1 MVLILELECLFW
13 VCTSIKIIF
22 IIISISFE
30 GSVGIWPIKR
40 FIKWYF
46 SSFIAF
52 ILFFTAYLH
61 VSLLPR
67 FFSYSSYSFRKGF
80 RQLSYT
86 YEADDDDATHSE
98 KESHKGDDAKI
109 FGVQSAAAA
118 AAAATTLSRN
128 ELCCRRCC
136 CSAYYVVACA
146 VVRSLWR
153 AVVPP
158 FFLAMWRCRRCCCCR
173 CRCRAVDVVVVS
185 LAQKPCRACYVIR

>member
-1 MVLILELECLFW
+1 MIFQQFY
-13 VCTSIKIIF
+13 SIC
-22 IIISISFE
+22 S
-30 GSVGIWPIKR
+30 
-40 FIKWYF
+40 YF
-46 SSFIAF
+46 LYAP
-52 ILFFTAYLH
+52 LFFTAYLH
-61 VSLLPR
+61 VWLLPR

-86 YEADDDDATHSE
+86 YETDDDDDTHSE

-118 AAAATTLSRN
+118 AATLSRI
-128 ELCCRRCC
+128 ELCCRRCHRCCCCRC

-158 FFLAMWRCRRCCCCR
+158 FFLAM
-173 CRCRAVDVVVVS
+173 
-185 LAQKPCRACYVIR
+185 